1 VCRKKLLANEN
12 FEKWSL
18 EYFFSVIFNECIDNA
33 IIGICRSQQNW
44 DDQ

>member
-1 VCRKKLLANEN
+1 MCRKKLLANEN
-12 FEKWSL
+12 L
-18 EYFFSVIFNECIDNA
+18 RNGHLNIFSQLSSMNALDNA